1 MTTRI
6 ESAEKPDSHVS
17 SPQELAC
24 ELNNIL
30 SFPQEQKLLRV
41 SGIFRDKK
49 RDKIYGGFTY
59 DALLDMTTQQ
69 SLTLIMPVKIKES
82 LRDGRAYVFRG
93 YLQRKI
99 SGGEMMNIEV
109 AFRVSGV
116 EDLDLPSFEE
126 ALIRRSDVFHAKCSR
141 GFKRVE
147 SIILDRL
154 RAGHAVRITLVHGID
169 AVVDKDV
176 EAGFAG
182 LPSCYEV
189 TWKGV
194 RLRDG
199 LAVIT
204 ALKELDAEGH
214 SDIIGIIRGGGDL
227 EIFNDVHVAHTAAEL
242 NTPFIAA
249 IGHVVDRHLC
259 AQVADKDFGT
269 PTALG
274 VFLEKQV
281 EQAENEFARER
292 GLSKRSRALEAKEAE
307 LSSKSAELSQRESK
321 LVEQLTKE
329 RQPAQSDQT
338 VIHQQPEP
346 HPNRRSKL
354 VYLTAGVL
362 LGVVIGIL
370 IVRGVNWSGASPV
383 TEANQNQ
390 LLQPTPT
397 MSSTPTASPTGDTRR
412 KRKATSGQ

>member
-49 RDKIYGGFTY
+49 RDRIYGGFTY
-59 DALLDMTTQQ
+59 DALLDMTTPQ

-99 SGGEMMNIEV
+99 SGGEIMNIEV

-126 ALIRRSDVFHAKCSR
+126 VLVKRSDVFHAKCSR
-141 GFKRVE
+141 GFKRIE

-154 RAGHAVRITLVHGID
+154 RAGNAVRITLVHGID

-182 LPSCYEV
+182 LPSCCEV

-199 LAVIT
+199 SAVIT

-227 EIFNDVHVAHTAAEL
+227 EIFNNVHVAQAAAEL

-274 VFLEKQV
+274 VFLGKLV

-321 LVEQLTKE
+321 LIQQLTKE

-338 VIHQQPEP
+338 VIQQQPEQ
-346 HPNRRSKL
+346 HLNLRSKL

-370 IVRGVNWSGASPV
+370 ILRGVNWSGASPI

-390 LLQPTPT
+390 QMQPTPA
-397 MSSTPTASPTGDTRR
+397 MSVTPTASPTGDTRR
-412 KRKATSGQ
+412 KRKASTNR

>member
-1 MTTRI
+1 MTSRI
-6 ESAEKPDSHVS
+6 ESAKKPDSHVS

-30 SFPQEQKLLRV
+30 KFPQEQKLLRV

-49 RDKIYGGFTY
+49 REKTYSGYTY
-59 DALLDMTTQQ
+59 DALLDITTQQ
-69 SLTLIMPVKIKES
+69 SLTLMIPLKIKES
-82 LRDGRAYVFRG
+82 LRDGRGYVFRG

-126 ALIRRSDVFHAKCSR
+126 VLVKRSDVFHTKCSR

-154 RAGHAVRITLVHGID
+154 RAGNTVRITLVHGID

-176 EAGFAG
+176 KAGFAG
-182 LPSCYEV
+182 LPNCYEV

-194 RLRDG
+194 SLRDG
-199 LAVIT
+199 SAIIT

-227 EIFNDVHVAHTAAEL
+227 AIFNNVQVAHAAAEL

-259 AQVADKDFGT
+259 DQVADKDFGT

-274 VFLEKQV
+274 VFLEKLV
-281 EQAENEFARER
+281 ERAENEFSYER
-292 GLSKRSRALEAKEAE
+292 GLSKRSRTLEAKEAE
-307 LSSKSAELSQRESK
+307 LSSKSAELSQMESK
-321 LVEQLTKE
+321 LIQQLTKE
-329 RQPAQSDQT
+329 RLPAPSDQT

-362 LGVVIGIL
+362 IGVVIGIL
-370 IVRGVNWSGASPV
+370 IVKGVNWSGASPV
-383 TEANQNQ
+383 TGANQNQ
-390 LLQPTPT
+390 QMQPTPAI
-397 MSSTPTASPTGDTRR
+397 SGTPTASPTGDTRR